1 MDRGA
6 WRATIHGVT
15 KSQTHLS
22 MQAVFI
28 LAFFSM
34 FLYFH
39 LIDERN
45 RLKEDK
51 LFPIDRN

>member
-45 RLKEDK
+45 RLKK
-51 LFPIDRN
+51 IN